1 MFDMKK
7 LNVLFVLVCMM
18 LLAVGCQK
26 KVNVS
31 FVSPSIHVTAAGE
44 EVLVSLTSNGD
55 WSVVSYPEWLS
66 VSPTDGSGDSQLKV
80 TVLPNLDVI
89 ERMGEIKVS
98 SKDNTT
104 SMTVTQEA
112 RETDFITVNPDHYQ
126 CGMEGGE
133 FNVTVSSNI
142 AWTVSQLPNWMTCTP
157 MEGAG
162 NVTVALTI
170 NAIADETAVSRE
182 VDVVFGNEETH
193 ATLHVTQLLD
203 PQISISV
210 TPNWLDVVSE
220 GESKPISLTCDGAW
234 TSTIIADWVTM
245 DKTQGEG
252 NAEIMVTAA
261 ANPTIEPRETMIV
274 LVSSTNLKAY
284 VTVRQEAAPD
294 PHFLEVSPQSFNFGK
309 EGGQQTLT
317 IGCDTDWLIELSDN
331 WLSLSEMAGTGNATL
346 TLTAAPNTI
355 FEPREIV
362 FAVVSGNLS
371 RRVEVTQEAGDDPV
385 WVSFSMD
392 TLFVP
397 YAGGTTSGFGVTSNT
412 LWYLT
417 ASSWITN
424 LPMGATQGD
433 ATLYPIIDVNSSETP
448 RYGYIKALHNG
459 QVMAEMIVA
468 QEGKPDLLE
477 TDITEYDA
485 RPEGAEFTIHITSNQ
500 NWVVSCDVEWMHY
513 SPDNGFAHG
522 DVRVQVDPMMSMRP
536 REGHIVIKADSGKMV
551 VVTVTQHY

>member
-112 RETDFITVNPDHYQ
+112 RETDFITVNPNHYQ

-162 NVTVALTI
+162 NVTVVLTI

-252 NAEIMVTAA
+252 NAEIMVTVA

-331 WLSLSEMAGTGNATL
+331 WLSLSEMAGTL
-346 TLTAAPNTI
+346 
-355 FEPREIV
+355 R
-362 FAVVSGNLS
+362 
-371 RRVEVTQEAGDDPV
+371 
-385 WVSFSMD
+385 
-392 TLFVP
+392 
-397 YAGGTTSGFGVTSNT
+397 
-412 LWYLT
+412 
-417 ASSWITN
+417 
-424 LPMGATQGD
+424 
-433 ATLYPIIDVNSSETP
+433 
-448 RYGYIKALHNG
+448 
-459 QVMAEMIVA
+459 
-468 QEGKPDLLE
+468 
-477 TDITEYDA
+477 
-485 RPEGAEFTIHITSNQ
+485 
-500 NWVVSCDVEWMHY
+500 
-513 SPDNGFAHG
+513 
-522 DVRVQVDPMMSMRP
+522 
-536 REGHIVIKADSGKMV
+536 
-551 VVTVTQHY
+551 